1 MAAPT
6 PSPQTYTLRLKSHRT
21 TLLLHTDPLQTLLSL
36 KREILR
42 ALFQTHPEGH
52 LNGAQI
58 PKNAEDI
65 LLAKPVDA
73 HDLSA
78 GWVSLE
84 TSGTGDLFEDDV
96 SSKGKGK
103 AAVNGTKKKG
113 PGRDG
118 TVQAAGLRDG
128 GVVAFKFR
136 STEAAARMEDDEDD
150 EGIAELGVVGVR
162 EEKWDVVVPNL
173 DETYGEGAPI
183 VEAPVG
189 GEED

>member
-1 MAAPT
+1 MATTT
-6 PSPQTYTLRLKSHRT
+6 PNPQTYTLRLKSHRT

-42 ALFQTHPEGH
+42 ALSQSHPEGH

-65 LLAKPVDA
+65 LLAKPVDP
-73 HDLSA
+73 HDLAA
-78 GWVSLE
+78 GWLSLE
-84 TSGTGDLFEDDV
+84 TSENGDLFEEGGN
-96 SSKGKGK
+96 SKGKGK

-113 PGRDG
+113 SGREG

-128 GVVAFKFR
+128 EVVAFKFR
-136 STEAAARMEDDEDD
+136 STEAAAHVEDDEDD
-150 EGIAELGVVGVR
+150 EGIAELEGVGAR
-162 EEKWDVVVPNL
+162 EEKWDVVVPSL

-189 GEED
+189 GEEG